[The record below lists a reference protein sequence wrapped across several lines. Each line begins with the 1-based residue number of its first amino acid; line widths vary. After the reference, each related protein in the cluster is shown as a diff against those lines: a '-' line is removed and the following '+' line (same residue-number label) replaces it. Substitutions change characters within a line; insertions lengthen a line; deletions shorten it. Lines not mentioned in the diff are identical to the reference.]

1 MTVERVPSV
10 LFVCVKNGGKSQMA
24 AALMR
29 QLGGIAVYSAGTHPS
44 SKINAESAE
53 AVAEV
58 GASMEGQLPQLI
70 DPQVFASADRVV
82 VIGTE
87 AQVEPVEGMR
97 GSIEVWDT
105 DEPSLR
111 GIGGMER
118 MRLVRD
124 DIAER
129 VQALREELA
138 GQPENDPAEAGRA
151 VRIFEPAMC
160 CNTGVCGPEEEDLMV
175 RFTADVNHLKS
186 LGVDVIR
193 HNLASEPTVFASTP
207 VVSDFL
213 RVAGSAGLPL
223 ILVDNVTVSTG
234 RYPDRQELLRLA
246 GHPTAVTT
254 DLGLTAAD
262 PEGAACC
269 RTEEGSSCC

>member
-1 MTVERVPSV
+1 MAAERVPSV

-29 QLGGIAVYSAGTHPS
+29 QFSDVEVHSAGTKPS
-44 SKINAESAE
+44 SQVNAESAE

-58 GASMEGQLPQLI
+58 GASMAGHLPQPI
-70 DPQVFASADRVV
+70 DPRVLASADRIV

-87 AQVEPVEGMR
+87 AQVEPVDGMR
-97 GSIEVWDT
+97 GSIEVWET
-105 DEPSLR
+105 DEPSHR
-111 GIGGMER
+111 GITGMER

-124 DIAER
+124 DIAAR
-129 VQALREELA
+129 VQTFHEELVA
-138 GQPENDPAEAGRA
+138 GTQEAPATGRV

-160 CNTGVCGPEEEDLMV
+160 CNTGVCGPEEDDLMV

-186 LGVDVIR
+186 LGIDVVR
-193 HNLASEPTVFASTP
+193 HNLASEPTAFASTP

-223 ILVDNVTVSTG
+223 VLVDDVTASTG

-246 GHPTAVTT
+246 GHPSAATKN
-254 DLGLTAAD
+254 LGLTASET
-262 PEGAACC
+262 EGGACC
-269 RTEEGSSCC
+269 GPSQAGTSCC